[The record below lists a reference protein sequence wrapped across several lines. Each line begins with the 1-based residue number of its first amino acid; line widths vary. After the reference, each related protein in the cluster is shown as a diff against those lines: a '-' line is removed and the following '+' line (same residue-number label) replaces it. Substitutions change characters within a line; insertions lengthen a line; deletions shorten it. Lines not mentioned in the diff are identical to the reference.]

1 MTNPTPPGQVPEA
14 LRLAEILEGDYCPD
28 WFYEQGVDEVAAELR
43 RLHAENERLAALV
56 EAQQPAPSAAA
67 DPQLLKFYGVT
78 TDAELIAAQAR
89 HIERLQ
95 AKLPQNQSFAPQ
107 RVREG

>member
-1 MTNPTPPGQVPEA
+1 MSMTNQQWAPEA
-14 LRLAEILEGDYCPD
+14 LRLPVQTLIELH
-28 WFYEQGVDEVAAELR
+28 QGLANN
-43 RLHAENERLAALV
+43 LHDGPARNLHLATVAALV

>member
-1 MTNPTPPGQVPEA
+1 MTNQQGAPEA
-14 LRLAEILEGDYCPD
+14 LRLAAEVLD
-28 WFYEQGVDEVAAELR
+28 WMPTSDTQRALWDRHQKALVVVK
-43 RLHAENERLAALV
+43 AALV